1 MSLTSSPKLLK
12 GGIVLIDPETGATKR
27 SIPLQYN
34 PETLQRTLQ
43 PQGAGAE
50 SGDRSEA
57 LRLKSPPVETIKL
70 EAVLDATDTLAE
82 APPGKPMVELS
93 LAKDLAAL
101 ETMIYP
107 SSTDIERNDQLAAAG
122 TLEILPM
129 MAALTVFI
137 WSRDRV
143 TPVRITE
150 FGIVEEAF
158 DPELNPIR
166 ARVSLSLR
174 VLSVSDLPAGS
185 KASSL
190 YMAYHKR
197 KEQLIGATSS
207 ALDPFGVGSI
217 G

>member
-27 SIPLQYN
+27 TIPLQYN
-34 PETLQRTLQ
+34 PDTLTRTLQ

-57 LRLKSPPVETIKL
+57 LRLKSPPVETFKL
-70 EAVLDATDTLAE
+70 EAILDATDRLAE
-82 APPGKPMVELS
+82 ATASQKRLELS
-93 LAKDLAAL
+93 VAKDLAAL

-107 SSTDIERNDQLAAAG
+107 SSTDIERNDQMAASG

-129 MAALTVFI
+129 MAALTVFV

-158 DPELNPIR
+158 DPDLNPIR
-166 ARVSLSLR
+166 AKVSLGLR

-185 KASSL
+185 KASGL

-197 KEQLIGATSS
+197 KEQLIGATSA